1 MRGSRLSPG
10 VGQLPMIMLYFL
22 DNTTLTSLPG
32 EAQSFG
38 SLPET
43 RSCPNMGILS
53 CEQAGWSPSVPAG
66 HLAHLPWAEC
76 FSGLTN
82 ELTPSCSLARCSAC
96 CLLTPKGCMAAEK
109 QSCVE
114 FLAAPVAWAF
124 GFQTHS
130 FYSFHFSV
138 LGMGT
143 YWFQLKVE
151 GRF

>member
-22 DNTTLTSLPG
+22 DNATLTSLPG
-32 EAQSFG
+32 EAQSFC

-53 CEQAGWSPSVPAG
+53 CEQAGWPPSVPAG

-82 ELTPSCSLARCSAC
+82 ELHTQLLPGSLLSLLPADPERLHGCRETVVCGISCCSSGLGSDFRLIAFIVFTSLSW
-96 CLLTPKGCMAAEK
+96 
-109 QSCVE
+109 
-114 FLAAPVAWAF
+114 AW
-124 GFQTHS
+124 GHIGS
-130 FYSFHFSV
+130 N
-138 LGMGT
+138 
-143 YWFQLKVE
+143 
-151 GRF
+151 